1 MTEPVTYRR
10 RDSAISRTERE
21 WRVEADALVSCG
33 AAGRDKRYLWSDIV
47 SVRLLHDPARSRDW
61 RYIFELQPK
70 HARKIVIDNAHYVG
84 ARDFEERSESY
95 TPFVR
100 AAIER
105 WAATHPHGCVLIGE
119 TPKRYFFLLIAALIF
134 LCLLAYF
141 LVAVRTPLDA
151 TPYANLIKF
160 AIILLML
167 PIFWRSVLKI
177 VPRGVA
183 PDQIPDR
190 AFPPN
195 SNSS

>member
-1 MTEPVTYRR
+1 MTEPVTYFRR
-10 RDSAISRTERE
+10 GSAISRSERE
-21 WRVEADALVSCG
+21 WRVEADALVTRGSS
-33 AAGRDKRYLWSDIV
+33 GREKRYRWADIV
-47 SVRLLHDPARSRDW
+47 SVRLLHDPVRARDW

-70 HARKIVIDNAHYVG
+70 HARKIVIDNAHYIG
-84 ARDFEERSESY
+84 ARDFEERSETY

-100 AAIER
+100 AAIAR
-105 WAATHPHGCVLIGE
+105 WADTHPHGRVLIGE
-119 TPKRYFFLLIAALIF
+119 TPKRYFFLLIGALIF
-134 LCLLAYF
+134 LCLVAYF

-151 TPYANLIKF
+151 TPYANLVKF
-160 AIILLML
+160 GVILLML

-195 SNSS
+195 SNSG